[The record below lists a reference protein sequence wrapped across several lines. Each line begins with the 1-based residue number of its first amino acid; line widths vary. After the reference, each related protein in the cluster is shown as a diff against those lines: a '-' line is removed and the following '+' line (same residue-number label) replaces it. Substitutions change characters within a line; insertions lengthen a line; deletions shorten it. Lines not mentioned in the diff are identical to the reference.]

1 MTHSHVQ
8 RRLSA
13 YLEGELEAREEQRL
27 EAHLVECAPCAAE
40 LRALRRAVEMLRSLP
55 APETTR
61 DLSSEVIRR
70 IRAGE
75 ARPRWQRLSALFRL
89 SEGGGWLAPL
99 ALAMGVG
106 ALLWMSPASGPGG
119 APFDLAG
126 LESLLPSTP
135 SALPAAPAPAGRA
148 LRAPAAIPTPLKL
161 TGPNGIA
168 LGASEPPAT
177 REPAPAMPSI
187 ASCLEHRKSGV
198 ECAGWD
204 HWWLELALA
213 DARRFTHELN
223 GLPEPV
229 RGRLLLRLSD
239 FAARSG
245 SATMVGD
252 ELRRS
257 RDPGA
262 LRYARRFERG
272 TGAGIVTAGW
282 SGR

>member
-1 MTHSHVQ
+1 MTHAHVK

-13 YLEGELEAREEQRL
+13 YLEGELEPREEERL
-27 EAHLVECAPCAAE
+27 ESHLLECAPCAAE

-55 APETTR
+55 APEPTR

-75 ARPRWQRLSALFRL
+75 ARPRWERLSGLFPL
-89 SEGGGWLAPL
+89 SDSRGWLAPL

-106 ALLWMSPASGPGG
+106 ALLWMSPASGPQG
-119 APFDLAG
+119 AAFDVAG
-126 LESLLPSTP
+126 LESLLPSAP
-135 SALPAAPAPAGRA
+135 AAAPAAAARSF
-148 LRAPAAIPTPLKL
+148 RAPAAIPTPLKL
-161 TGPNGIA
+161 SGPNGIA
-168 LGASEPPAT
+168 LGASEPPAE
-177 REPAPAMPSI
+177 RAPAPAMPSI
-187 ASCLEHRKSGV
+187 ASCLEHRKSGG

-213 DARRFTHELN
+213 DARRFAHELN
-223 GLPEPV
+223 GLPDPV
-229 RGRLLLRLSD
+229 RGRLLQRLSE

-245 SATMVGD
+245 SATLVGD

-262 LRYARRFERG
+262 VRYARRFERG
-272 TGAGIVTAGW
+272 NGAGVVTAGW